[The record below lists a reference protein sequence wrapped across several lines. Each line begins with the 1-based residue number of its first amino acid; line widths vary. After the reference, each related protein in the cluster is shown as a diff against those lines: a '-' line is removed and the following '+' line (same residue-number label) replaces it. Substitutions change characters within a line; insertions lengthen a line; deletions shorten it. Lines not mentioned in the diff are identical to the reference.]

1 MRKLAALFVGM
12 LFVQIPAFAAK
23 QDGALFQESSP
34 VRIKELVRIQGAREN
49 PVVGYGLVVG
59 LAGTGD
65 GPRSRAT
72 MQSLGNALQ
81 RFGVHVGDAQITSRN
96 VAAVMVTGSLP
107 PHANPG
113 DKLDISVSCI
123 GDARSLV
130 GGTLLLTPL
139 QGADDQTYVLAQG
152 PVMVGGYRYDAFG
165 NLLQKNHPTV
175 GTVSEGG
182 LVEATSPSSVMSAS
196 GAIHLLL
203 HSPDYTTAS
212 RIAQALAAEF
222 GQARLGADIIAEGP
236 SRVTFRLNDGE
247 RQRLVDVLRQ
257 VESLSVTPDLLA
269 RVVVNERT
277 GTIVSGGN
285 VRLGAVSITQGNL
298 SVSIETDFRVSQPSL
313 LVDPGN
319 AIRSVVVPDTRIE
332 ALEAEA
338 ATVVLASGANVSELA
353 TALGGIKATPR
364 EVISILQAIQR
375 AGALHA
381 ELIVQ

>member
-1 MRKLAALFVGM
+1 
-12 LFVQIPAFAAK
+12 
-23 QDGALFQESSP
+23 
-34 VRIKELVRIQGAREN
+34 
-49 PVVGYGLVVG
+49 
-59 LAGTGD
+59 
-65 GPRSRAT
+65 

>member
-247 RQRLVDVLRQ
+247 RQRLVDGLRQ